1 MSHNTWCSIGI
12 ETSRL
17 LLVRR
22 VFTSL
27 SQFEESIST
36 STVEQH
42 NQQSLRRTYC
52 YSKLLSIALRR
63 KVKQF
68 NTTTTNKC
76 HASQNKIR
84 SVNPIPCLFIM
95 TLKGH
100 RTCVRSRRISSALIV
115 TSCVWCIDRACY
127 GSIWQMASTRI
138 LWSVALLSG
147 TVTVYCST
155 GVNSIVYQLIAIS
168 TRATTSYDTYFEY
181 NTSEKPNET
190 KRRYQSQYGEW
201 VAVFFFHDLG
211 ERKRFGQNY
220 HHTAV

>member
-1 MSHNTWCSIGI
+1 MPGIRTWCTRTCSVRDAESILIGCCGIVIVSCGHQNMSHNTWCSIGI

-52 YSKLLSIALRR
+52 HSKLLSTALRR
-63 KVKQF
+63 KVQQT

-100 RTCVRSRRISSALIV
+100 RTCVRSRRISSSLIV
-115 TSCVWCIDRACY
+115 TSCV
-127 GSIWQMASTRI
+127 
-138 LWSVALLSG
+138 
-147 TVTVYCST
+147 
-155 GVNSIVYQLIAIS
+155 
-168 TRATTSYDTYFEY
+168 
-181 NTSEKPNET
+181 
-190 KRRYQSQYGEW
+190 
-201 VAVFFFHDLG
+201 
-211 ERKRFGQNY
+211 
-220 HHTAV
+220 